1 MRLKWRNVF
10 LVARSELIRWICNPR
25 IILMFVLLLP
35 IREML
40 ILPMAKAAQE
50 MEQPLNFLESGIAA
64 VNSGLVLLL
73 LPLVYLTLISSF
85 PTVDGN
91 MLPYI
96 MRMGRKNWILG
107 EMLFQ
112 ILSVFIYCA
121 TIFIMTVIQTADIS
135 FLANGWSIPV
145 TDYDRMIGNDF
156 SGFRMGNV
164 VHPNIHCQMPPYKA
178 LYLSYGLLALFLL
191 SCSMTF
197 LLGSLYGKK
206 LLTFFLV
213 AVQVALGC
221 GISQTRN
228 GCMWL
233 FPFSHS
239 VLAFHYQRYFRAYV
253 FSPWMSIAFFAMI
266 LAVLAFESYR
276 KAKKADLDRIGE
288 GIL

>member
-25 IILMFVLLLP
+25 IVLMFVLLLP
-35 IREML
+35 IREM
-40 ILPMAKAAQE
+40 IVLPMAKAAQE
-50 MEQPLNFLESGIAA
+50 MGQPLNFFESGIAA

-96 MRMGRKNWILG
+96 MRMGRRNWILG

-112 ILSVFIYCA
+112 LLSVLIYCA
-121 TIFIMTVIQTADIS
+121 VILGMAVIQTADRS

-145 TDYDRMIGNDF
+145 TDYDQVIGSDI

-164 VHPNIHCQMPPYKA
+164 LHPNIHQQMPPYKA
-178 LYLSYGLLALFLL
+178 LYLSYGLLILLLL
-191 SCSMTF
+191 SCSMAF

-206 LLTFFLV
+206 LLVFFLLT
-213 AVQVALGC
+213 VQVALGC
-221 GISQTRN
+221 GFTQIRN
-228 GCMWL
+228 GWMWL

-239 VLAFHYQRYFRAYV
+239 MLAPHYQKYFRAYV
-253 FSPWMSIAFFAMI
+253 FSPWLSIVLFAAL
-266 LAVLAFESYR
+266 LAALALGSYR